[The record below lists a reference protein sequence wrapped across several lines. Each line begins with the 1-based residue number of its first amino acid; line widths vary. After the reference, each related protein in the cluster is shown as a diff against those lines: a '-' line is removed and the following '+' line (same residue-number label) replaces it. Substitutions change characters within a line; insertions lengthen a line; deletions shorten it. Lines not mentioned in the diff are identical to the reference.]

1 MAKEDKKV
9 EAADKPSYEQ
19 LEQQVQ
25 QLLKLVNG
33 YKQKADQLEQQLCC
47 LFLNSKTNGKGY
59 CFTS

>member
-9 EAADKPSYEQ
+9 EVADKPSYEQ

-33 YKQKADQLEQQLCC
+33 YKQKADQLEQQLM
-47 LFLNSKTNGKGY
+47 LSVPNEQN
-59 CFTS
+59 

>member
-9 EAADKPSYEQ
+9 EPANDKPSYEQ

-33 YKQKADQLEQQLCC
+33 YKQKADQLEQQLM
-47 LFLNSKTNGKGY
+47 LSVPNEQN
-59 CFTS
+59 